1 MLPPECDT
9 AISYVCVAV
18 CCLYTEGFNRV
29 IDDNPEIQASLTSL
43 SDTLFNS

>member
-1 MLPPECDT
+1 MSPPECDS
-9 AISYVCVAV
+9 AISLCVLLT
-18 CCLYTEGFNRV
+18 CLYTEGFNRD